1 VEPAAPD
8 PQQLLEAIL
17 KSGRGRHKIYVGAAA
32 GVGKTYWA
40 LQELR
45 ERLEAGVDAVVGYL
59 ETHGRAD
66 TARMAEG
73 LPIFPR
79 KQLEYKGVVLPEMDL
94 EGLLARRPA
103 LVLVDELAHT
113 NVPGCKNVKR
123 YQDVEELLQAG
134 ISVISTMNIQHLESL
149 NDLVA
154 RLTGVRVKERV
165 PDRVL
170 LEADEVILVDVTP
183 EVLQERLR
191 AGKIYPKAKIE
202 QALANFFTA
211 ENLAVLRELALRSVA
226 DKVEEDASAGESS
239 PAIKER
245 IAVAVTPSPKDA
257 LLIRRGARM
266 AQRMRGELH
275 VVHVR
280 NRRLSREEE
289 RVLDSHRI
297 ITESLEGRFHSLEG
311 RDVAQALADF
321 AKEYGIT
328 QLVLG
333 ENSNPT
339 WRDFFRISIIQ
350 RLIYLTHDIDIHI
363 MDRRDEVR

>member
-1 VEPAAPD
+1 MEPD
-8 PQQLLEAIL
+8 PQELLEAIL

-32 GVGKTYWA
+32 GVGKTYRA

-79 KQLEYKGVVLPEMDL
+79 KQIEYKGVVLPEMDL
-94 EGLLARRPA
+94 EGLLERRPA

-113 NVPGCKNVKR
+113 NAPGSKNAKR
-123 YQDVEELLQAG
+123 YQDVDELLQAG
-134 ISVISTMNIQHLESL
+134 IGVISTMNIQHLESL

-154 RLTGVRVKERV
+154 RLTGVRVRERV

-170 LEADEVILVDVTP
+170 LEADEVMLVDVTP
-183 EVLQERLR
+183 EVLQERLK

-202 QALANFFTA
+202 QALANFFSA

-226 DKVEEDASAGESS
+226 DKVEEDASAGEDS

-245 IAVAVTPSPKDA
+245 IAVAVTLSPKDA
-257 LLIRRGARM
+257 RLIRRGARM

-289 RVLDSHRI
+289 RILDSHRI
-297 ITESLEGRFHSLEG
+297 LTEGLGGRFHRLEG
-311 RDVAQALADF
+311 RDVARALADF
-321 AKEYGIT
+321 AQEHGIT
-328 QLVLG
+328 QFVLG
-333 ENSNPT
+333 ENTNPT
-339 WRDFFRISIIQ
+339 WRDFFRLSIIQ

-363 MDRRDEVR
+363 MDRRTEGS